1 MKAGWEIKKLGE
13 VVEVQNGYA
22 FDSKKFS
29 VNGQVPLI
37 RIRDLKRG
45 TFTETS
51 YSGTFDPRYL
61 VHKGDLLIG
70 MDGEF
75 GCHEWKGDPALLN
88 QRVCRLQNFNAELEP
103 RFLLYGINAY
113 LKEIE
118 EVTGYTTVKHLSS
131 RQILNINFPI
141 PPLSE
146 QAHIV
151 GILDEAFAS
160 IATAKANTQK
170 NLENAKAV
178 FESHLNSVFSNRGE
192 GWIEKPFEDLIES
205 HVIGLIKNSR
215 EQGSDKAWPYVKM
228 NNITRDNRFDFSSL
242 THVDATAEEVSKFSL
257 KNGDFL
263 FNTRN
268 SHELVGKSC
277 IYESDSTE
285 TVLYNNNIMRV
296 RFRHGIDSKFVV
308 LAFSSKAV
316 VESLNGLKSGT
327 TNVSAIYF
335 KDLKSL
341 VIPIPQIA
349 EQTRITAKMEYL
361 QEGIQH
367 LICTYERKLSALE
380 DLKKS
385 LLHQAFTGKL

>member
-13 VVEVQNGYA
+13 VIEVQNGYA
-22 FDSKKFS
+22 FDSKNFS

-51 YSGTFDPRYL
+51 YSGTFDSRYL

-170 NLENAKAV
+170 NLENTKAV

-192 GWIEKPFEDLIES
+192 GWVEKKL
-205 HVIGLIKNSR
+205 G
-215 EQGSDKAWPYVKM
+215 
-228 NNITRDNRFDFSSL
+228 
-242 THVDATAEEVSKFSL
+242 EVCEFKGGGTPSKSV
-257 KNGDFL
+257 NDYWTGDIPWV
-263 FNTRN
+263 
-268 SHELVGKSC
+268 SPKDMKSE
-277 IYESDSTE
+277 IVSDSIDHISELAVTE
-285 TVLYNNNIMRV
+285 SATNLIPEGSVLMVVRSGILARIVPIAITGRKLTINQDIKALCPSKILACRYLYYLLQGKMELLLGLVSRGATVHRIVTDQIREIHFYLPSLSTQNEIVSQIDSLSEETSRLTSLYN
-296 RFRHGIDSKFVV
+296 
-308 LAFSSKAV
+308 
-316 VESLNGLKSGT
+316 
-327 TNVSAIYF
+327 
-335 KDLKSL
+335 
-341 VIPIPQIA
+341 Q
-349 EQTRITAKMEYL
+349 
-361 QEGIQH
+361 
-367 LICTYERKLSALE
+367 KLSALE